1 MKGKIK
7 SVLGSFTPILDAMLV
22 STLISTWMLLNMIVI
37 VPKIL
42 KSEASEWKISFIIY
56 LIILMPLYA
65 LGRYLFYILKKKG
78 NNEKHPP
85 D

>member
-7 SVLGSFTPILDAMLV
+7 SVLGSFIPILDTMLV
-22 STLISTWMLLNMIVI
+22 SILIATWALLNMIVI
-37 VPKIL
+37 VPKVL
-42 KSEASEWKISFIIY
+42 ESDASAGKISFVLY
-56 LIILMPLYA
+56 LIVLMPFYA